1 MLGIRPLARFRL
13 RLSLHVCI
21 SEYGVVLGNLATC
34 CSRCLFLALWSQR
47 TRLSM
52 TFAFSLWL
60 QYQGQYQLL
69 FIWRFLKME
78 VPQIINGWP
87 WLSIETYWNP
97 LKPMVPWGS
106 LRNHH
111 CSSRGLRWRTKLPPS
126 QGPGPRRSKSP
137 DGWGRAGEGLTMV
150 REAQKSQTSPV
161 DLQCF
166 VYYCYY
172 CYSYIYN
179 YIYICIYMYVCI
191 YIWIYI

>member
-87 WLSIETYWNP
+87 WNKPSSYWATLITMSMSYLRLKKLLVWPKDWWNHGLLIRYSSNSHHLILSHGTLPISPNETA
-97 LKPMVPWGS
+97 
-106 LRNHH
+106 
-111 CSSRGLRWRTKLPPS
+111 GL
-126 QGPGPRRSKSP
+126 G
-137 DGWGRAGEGLTMV
+137 
-150 REAQKSQTSPV
+150 
-161 DLQCF
+161 
-166 VYYCYY
+166 VY
-172 CYSYIYN
+172 
-179 YIYICIYMYVCI
+179 
-191 YIWIYI
+191 